1 MASTSMNARV
11 LAPAPDTRTLL
22 IKWIVALIVPVAV
35 FTFVWS
41 GEQFINAVL
50 APGSV
55 SRYLPIDPG
64 SLIQVA
70 IFIAIFYVVVMMLA
84 GYLVA
89 ADSGRSGMLKL
100 WIDVTVFAVIPLF
113 LVIFS
118 GLVIGLALCVFVWSI
133 YFYLRGRVRKALTF
147 PPPLQLKYLTSFSAE
162 KINKSLRRF
171 VVVGFWAG
179 VAAAVIWLLYNFLLL
194 VSGQLTGQRL
204 LLGAGILIGLP
215 IAGALAGAAILV
227 VLLLLD
233 LLIGVV
239 LFVPLYL
246 YMRVRGENS
255 ESQAVSAE
263 AGNFNV
269 SLSEQRAII
278 MARATAGGFWFATT
292 FALIWLV
299 VDLIFY
305 FTGSLPTSLL
315 ILAIVRTI
323 VLPILGYFLGK
334 VGGLVAFHRT
344 RGYVNSQKSAVTK
357 SGNGG
362 TKRAG
367 ILGVF
372 SNGGGNGRVKSR
384 PADVVPNDL
393 PMRSTGAT
401 RFYLSL
407 LVAFVLFF
415 PVLDPFLF
423 GPGSDGRITQYGDA
437 GYYII
442 LALGL
447 NIVVGFAG
455 LLDLG
460 YVAFFAIGA
469 YVWGVIGS
477 PQIGFLITSIH
488 VNPTIW
494 PWLFWPFLIIAALVA
509 AFFGVLLGA
518 PTLRLRG
525 DYLAI
530 VTLGFGEIVPIVF
543 LEIDNVTKG
552 ANGLAGIY
560 SPSFPGVL
568 WNGFTP
574 IPYYYLILALIAL
587 SIFTNIRLR
596 DSRMGRAWI
605 AIREDEIAASSSGI
619 NLVNTKL
626 LAFGTGAFFAG
637 IAGAFH
643 AAKLGI
649 ISPDAFSFGDS
660 IIYLAMVVIGGIG
673 SIPGVIVG
681 ALMVYSINQLILA
694 QLDTIV
700 ADPTAALYPF
710 LHPIYQV
717 MTTIAPGFTF
727 GNIRNLIF
735 GTVLVVIMIFRP
747 EGLIPSARRRRELH
761 SMENEPAEA
770 GMSSMDV
777 APGAPGFEAEVR
789 VE

>member
-50 APGSV
+50 APGIV
-55 SRYLPIDPG
+55 SRNLPTDPG

-70 IFIAIFYVVVMMLA
+70 LFVAGFYVVVMMLA

-162 KINKSLRRF
+162 KINKSLRSF
-171 VVVGFWAG
+171 IVSGFWAG
-179 VAAAVIWLLYNFLLL
+179 VAAAVAWLLYNFLLL

-263 AGNFNV
+263 VGNSNV

-292 FALIWLV
+292 FAFLWLV

-323 VLPILGYFLGK
+323 VLPILGYFLGR
-334 VGGLVAFHRT
+334 VGGVVAFHRT
-344 RGYVNSQKSAVTK
+344 RGYLNNQKSAA
-357 SGNGG
+357 SGNAD

-367 ILGVF
+367 ILGAF
-372 SNGGGNGRVKSR
+372 SNGG
-384 PADVVPNDL
+384 
-393 PMRSTGAT
+393 
-401 RFYLSL
+401 
-407 LVAFVLFF
+407 
-415 PVLDPFLF
+415 
-423 GPGSDGRITQYGDA
+423 
-437 GYYII
+437 
-442 LALGL
+442 
-447 NIVVGFAG
+447 
-455 LLDLG
+455 
-460 YVAFFAIGA
+460 
-469 YVWGVIGS
+469 
-477 PQIGFLITSIH
+477 
-488 VNPTIW
+488 
-494 PWLFWPFLIIAALVA
+494 
-509 AFFGVLLGA
+509 
-518 PTLRLRG
+518 
-525 DYLAI
+525 
-530 VTLGFGEIVPIVF
+530 
-543 LEIDNVTKG
+543 
-552 ANGLAGIY
+552 
-560 SPSFPGVL
+560 
-568 WNGFTP
+568 
-574 IPYYYLILALIAL
+574 
-587 SIFTNIRLR
+587 
-596 DSRMGRAWI
+596 
-605 AIREDEIAASSSGI
+605 
-619 NLVNTKL
+619 
-626 LAFGTGAFFAG
+626 
-637 IAGAFH
+637 
-643 AAKLGI
+643 
-649 ISPDAFSFGDS
+649 
-660 IIYLAMVVIGGIG
+660 
-673 SIPGVIVG
+673 
-681 ALMVYSINQLILA
+681 
-694 QLDTIV
+694 
-700 ADPTAALYPF
+700 
-710 LHPIYQV
+710 
-717 MTTIAPGFTF
+717 
-727 GNIRNLIF
+727 
-735 GTVLVVIMIFRP
+735 
-747 EGLIPSARRRRELH
+747 
-761 SMENEPAEA
+761 
-770 GMSSMDV
+770 
-777 APGAPGFEAEVR
+777 
-789 VE
+789 